1 MGDPT
6 AHPSTRRGEWVKH
19 ERITQA
25 QLDLTTANCQD
36 CKTLARELLGLM
48 FTEAQLAN
56 GCCTPKSKTHAIL
69 DSEILNGIR
78 GK

>member
-6 AHPSTRRGEWVKH
+6 AHSSTHRSEGVKH

-25 QLDLTTANCQD
+25 QLDLTTVNCKD
-36 CKTLARELLGLM
+36 FKTLAREFLGLM
-48 FTEAQLAN
+48 FTEAQLAKE
-56 GCCTPKSKTHAIL
+56 CCTQKSKTHGIL
-69 DSEILNGIR
+69 DSEILNGMR